1 MNYLRLL
8 NHTYLNHG
16 RINGNFPLILKR
28 REFSVFVMA
37 LALRIYSHAYFR
49 HPMST
54 CAVSTGTLMATGDCI
69 CQLVIE
75 RTHNYDFRRTGRFLG
90 FGLFIGGPIFRVWY
104 KTIDKVFRGT
114 KYAPVKMVIADQGLF
129 APVFLPFFLGTMGFL
144 RGETVDEF
152 KNQVKKDFIPVM
164 KANYKV
170 WPAVQICNFMFVPL
184 QHRVLAVNVVSI
196 FWNTYLAWFA
206 ETKNKDNL
214 NLIEQELILHEAVH
228 ESHDTHTTKSTSP
241 TTVTESVAS

>member
-1 MNYLRLL
+1 MAQLMKMYMRAVEKHPLR
-8 NHTYLNHG
+8 T
-16 RINGNFPLILKR
+16 
-28 REFSVFVMA
+28 SA
-37 LALRIYSHAYFR
+37 C
-49 HPMST
+49 T
-54 CAVSTGTLMATGDCI
+54 TGTLMATGDCI
-69 CQLVIE
+69 CQLLIE
-75 RTHNYDFRRTGRFLG
+75 RTHNYDFHRTGRFLG

-114 KYAPVKMVIADQGLF
+114 KYAPVKMVIADQGCF

-184 QHRVLAVNVVSI
+184 QHRVLAVNLVSI

-206 ETKNKDNL
+206 ETKNKDDL

-228 ESHDTHTTKSTSP
+228 ESHETQTSKSTSS
-241 TTVTESVAS
+241 TTVNESVVS